1 MIEVIAER
9 FPYWAT
15 AVLIV
20 VGLYGMIG
28 KRSLVK
34 QVIGLS
40 IFQSAII
47 LFFVSGSLLEGA
59 TLPILYSVHGVAEH
73 VDPDDYVNPLPHVLM
88 LTAIVVGVAITGVA
102 LSFLVSI
109 YREFGT
115 LDEREML
122 DEMRK

>member
-1 MIEVIAER
+1 MIDEVAAR

-15 AVLIV
+15 AVLLV
-20 VGLYGMIG
+20 VGLYGMVG

-47 LFFVSGSLLEGA
+47 LFFISGSLLEGA
-59 TLPILYSVHGVAEH
+59 TIPILHSVHDPTGHA
-73 VDPDDYVNPLPHVLM
+73 DPDDFVNPLPHVLM

-115 LDEREML
+115 LDERELL